1 MNPILLLLE
10 EGVECWN
17 QWRAEHPNTPCS
29 LAGCDL
35 TGAYCFGAD
44 FSGVNLDGVN
54 LQRACLI
61 GADLR
66 WANLRGADL
75 RGAYMDEV
83 NLYGANLND
92 AQLTGASLD
101 RADLRQIHWLGEQVS
116 RIDAEE
122 LGATNADISTAS
134 SALNASTP
142 ASAAI
147 TEQRLSN
154 SSVHISSASS
164 LNVSSAST
172 ASALNQ
178 VSVARHPMVPSKRR
192 HRRSSKLSARLS
204 AVFPQTDWLR
214 PQLPSLKAPLKDRMR
229 ALVQS

>member
-1 MNPILLLLE
+1 MNPILMLLE

-44 FSGVNLDGVN
+44 FSGVDLDGVN

-122 LGATNADISTAS
+122 LGATNADATTDS
-134 SALNASTP
+134 SALKASTP
-142 ASAAI
+142 ASDAI
-147 TEQRLSN
+147 ANQRLSH
-154 SSVHISSASS
+154 SSVG
-164 LNVSSAST
+164 VSSALPE
-172 ASALNQ
+172 AALNQ
-178 VSVARHPMVPSKRR
+178 VSVARHPMGASKRR
-192 HRRSSKLSARLS
+192 NRRPSQLSARMG
-204 AVFPQTDWLR
+204 AVLPQTDWLR